1 MTALHATLPRGAKTT
16 FVSLAIVLSLAAVG
30 WGLSDADSQQLER
43 DRILITDL
51 AFKQMFEAY
60 KIGGV
65 PFFVTSDS
73 LLNGYHVLYEESI
86 LRLEQANAQKMPA
99 VLRFVLGR
107 LDGVVDE
114 VAGEAELA
122 LAARR
127 RAVIVLGTA
136 LKLLDDGFQI
146 DDADTMAI
154 VDEEV
159 TRIVEARAV
168 MKPAWLGPPEPDF
181 MRLDYSRY
189 RVRGFYTRSEALTR
203 YFRAAAWLQSIPFRV
218 SRDDEL
224 LSVLMLGRCLASYG
238 SEADD
243 ARCEGH
249 RTFFRTYTEF
259 LGVGDDWDLVMA
271 ADAAAEGLDFDLD
284 VKRAELIA
292 QTEDGPQINDQ
303 LRFAPDD
310 PNAVAEPNF
319 RILSA
324 YRLPE
329 AVLFQ
334 RTTDIRQFPR
344 RDFPNGLEVCVA
356 LGSTFARDKLDG
368 VQKAG
373 VLATIDE
380 NLELFDIG
388 TSLYFDYLRMI
399 RTLLDAPEP
408 NAPDFMATEPWQ
420 AKSCGTALAGWAQ
433 LRHTW
438 VLQAKLNVVAFSVGR
453 GIPAGFVEPEPEFFR
468 RMADLAA
475 RTHALLQAAGALDH
489 SYFSLIDAL
498 RDLADLLDQ
507 SETEEEFWQMISQ
520 LPDEDSLRLGHLR
533 YLLDWP
539 DSDDLPEEEWTA
551 AMADLL
557 RRMADDLGEGI
568 VDPLLA
574 GMISMYDSDITR
586 LWPLLEELSLRL
598 ESIARKQ
605 LAGLRLDGAD
615 DAFITSYGGR
625 LAKIM
630 GYDGNYSSEHPKD
643 DAPRIA
649 DVYSNPE
656 VGGNLHVGVGRA
668 RAIYVL
674 YPWQGQSVL
683 CRGAV
688 MPYYEFVDGGRLTD
702 EEWKARLDSGAR
714 PDVPSWLRPIICGEG
729 LTAPDFASSAIR

>member
-1 MTALHATLPRGAKTT
+1 MTALHSTLPRGAKTT

-86 LRLEQANAQKMPA
+86 LRLEQANAQKLPD
-99 VLRFVLGR
+99 VLRFILGR
-107 LDGVVDE
+107 LD
-114 VAGEAELA
+114 VAAADVAEQGELTV
-122 LAARR
+122 AAKC
-127 RAVIVLGTA
+127 RATIVLGTA
-136 LKLLDDGFQI
+136 LRLLDDDFTI
-146 DDADTMAI
+146 DDGDITAI
-154 VDEEV
+154 VDDEV

-168 MKPAWLGPPEPDF
+168 MKPAWLGPSEPDF
-181 MRLDYSRY
+181 TQLDYSRY

-224 LSVLMLGRCLASYG
+224 LSVLMLGRCIASDG

-292 QTEDGPQINDQ
+292 QAEDGPQINDQ

-334 RTTDIRQFPR
+334 RTTDIRQFPF
-344 RDFPNGLEVCVA
+344 RDFPNGLEVCIA

-408 NAPDFMATEPWQ
+408 NAPDFVTAEPWQ

-438 VLQAKLNVVAFSVGR
+438 VLQAKLNVSAFSTGPR
-453 GIPAGFVEPEPEFFR
+453 IPAGFVEPEPEFFR

-475 RTHALLQAAGALDH
+475 RTHPLLDAAGALDH

-507 SETEEEFWQMISQ
+507 SETKGEFWQKVAG
-520 LPDEDSLRLGHLR
+520 LPPDEYLRLSHLTYWR
-533 YLLDWP
+533 DWP
-539 DSDDLPEEEWTA
+539 DFSDLPEEEWTA

-568 VDPLLA
+568 VDPLLT
-574 GMISMYDSDITR
+574 GIIWMYDSDITS
-586 LWPLLEELSLRL
+586 LWSLLEEVSLRL

-605 LAGLRLDGAD
+605 LAGVRLDAAD
-615 DAFITSYGGR
+615 DAFITSYGDR
-625 LAKIM
+625 LAEIM
-630 GYDGNYSSEHPKD
+630 GYDGNDSSKHPKD

-649 DVYSNPE
+649 DVYSNPQ
-656 VGGNLHVGVGRA
+656 VGNLHVGVGRA
-668 RAIYVL
+668 RAIYAL

-702 EEWKARLDSGAR
+702 EEWKVRLDSDAP
-714 PDVPSWLRPIICGEG
+714 PDVPAWLRPIVCEEG
-729 LTAPDFASSAIR
+729 LSAPDFTRSAIR

>member
-1 MTALHATLPRGAKTT
+1 MTTLNSRRCVQAAVVSFAL
-16 FVSLAIVLSLAAVG
+16 VLSLSTVG
-30 WGLSDADSQQLER
+30 RALSETDTQQLER

-51 AFKQMFEAY
+51 AFKQIFEAY
-60 KIGGV
+60 KITGM

-73 LLNGYHVLYEESI
+73 LLNAYHVLYEESI
-86 LRLEQANAQKMPA
+86 LRLEQANAQKLPD
-99 VLRFVLGR
+99 VLRFILGR
-107 LDGVVDE
+107 LDATA
-114 VAGEAELA
+114 AGIGEQGELT
-122 LAARR
+122 AAAKR
-127 RAVIVLGTA
+127 RATIVVGVA
-136 LKLLDDGFQI
+136 LKLLDDGFRI
-146 DDADTMAI
+146 TDSDMMAI
-154 VDEEV
+154 IDEEV
-159 TRIVEARAV
+159 ARIVEAQMV

-181 MRLDYSRY
+181 MYLDYSRY
-189 RVRGFYTRSEALTR
+189 KVRGFYTESERLTR
-203 YFRAAAWLQSIPFRV
+203 YFRAVAWLQSIPFRV
-218 SRDDEL
+218 SHDDEL
-224 LSVLMLGRCLASYG
+224 LSILMLGACIGPDG

-243 ARCEGH
+243 ARYQAH

-259 LGVGDDWDLVMA
+259 LGLGDDWDLVTA
-271 ADAAAEGLDFDLD
+271 SDAVTEGLDFDLEA
-284 VKRAELIA
+284 KRTELIA
-292 QTEDGPQINDQ
+292 QAADAPQINDQ
-303 LRFAPDD
+303 WRYAPAD
-310 PNAVAEPNF
+310 PNIVAEPNF
-319 RILSA
+319 RIISA

-334 RTTDIRQFPR
+334 RTTDIRQFPAR
-344 RDFPNGLEVCVA
+344 SFPSGLEVCIA
-356 LGSTFARDKLDG
+356 LGSTFARDRLDS
-368 VQKAG
+368 VQKAD

-380 NLELFDIG
+380 NLGLFDAG

-399 RTLLDAPEP
+399 ATLLDAPEP
-408 NAPDFMATEPWQ
+408 NAPDFMTAEPWQ

-438 VLQAKLNVVAFSVGR
+438 VLQAKLNVIAFSTGR
-453 GIPAGFVEPEPEFFR
+453 IPAGFVEPEPEFFR

-475 RTHALLQAAGALDH
+475 RTRALLNAAGALDH
-489 SYFSLIDAL
+489 SWFSVIDAL

-507 SETEEEFWQMISQ
+507 SVTEEEFWQMISQ
-520 LPDEDSLRLGHLR
+520 LPDEDSLRLGHLS

-551 AMADLL
+551 AMAGLL

-574 GMISMYDSDITR
+574 GIIWMYDSDITS
-586 LWPLLEELSLRL
+586 LWSLLEEVSLRL

-605 LAGLRLDGAD
+605 LAGSGLDAAG
-615 DAFITSYGGR
+615 DAFIASYGDR

-688 MPYYEFVDGGRLTD
+688 MPYYEFVDSGRLTD
-702 EEWKARLDSGAR
+702 EEWKARLDSDAR
-714 PDVPSWLRPIICGEG
+714 PDVPAWLRPIVSETG
-729 LTAPDFASSAIR
+729 LSAPDFIASNGR